1 MTVALKL
8 RIGRRAAAQIEK
20 ADHWWREN
28 RLAAPGALREDLD
41 AGFSALLIQRAI
53 GTKVANTKLDGV
65 RRLHLGRVRYYV
77 YYRVEGEELIVLAVW
92 HSSRGHQPT
101 F

>member
-1 MTVALKL
+1 VTVALKL

-20 ADHWWREN
+20 ADRWWTEN

-41 AGFSALLIQRAI
+41 AAFSALLIQPGI
-53 GTKVANTKLDGV
+53 GTKVANTKLEGV

-77 YYRVEGEELIVLAVW
+77 YYRVEGGELIVLSVW
-92 HSSRGHQPT
+92 HSSRGDQPE